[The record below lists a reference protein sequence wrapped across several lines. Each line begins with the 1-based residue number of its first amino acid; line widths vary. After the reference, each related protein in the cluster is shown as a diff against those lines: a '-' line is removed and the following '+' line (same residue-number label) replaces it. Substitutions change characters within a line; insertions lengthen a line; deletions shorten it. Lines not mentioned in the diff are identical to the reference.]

1 MPVDIDPVGLSIRS
15 ERPDDIAA
23 IRELLAS
30 AFESP
35 LEANLVDRLR
45 QDGDLVLS
53 LVAELDG
60 KLAGYAG
67 FSRLRIQGQAGR
79 ATGLAPVAV
88 RKCFRRRGIAAALI
102 RTGLA
107 RLAEAGEEIVFVLG
121 NPDYY
126 RKLGFDAALARHF
139 DAPWS
144 GPAFMARALDRP
156 RDATDRPKVDY
167 PPAFNVFG

>member
-1 MPVDIDPVGLSIRS
+1 MPADFNPAGLTIRP
-15 ERPDDIAA
+15 EQPADLAA
-23 IRELLAS
+23 IRDLLSS

-35 LEANLVDRLR
+35 LEANLVDKLR
-45 QDGDLVLS
+45 ADGDLVLS

-88 RKCFRRRGIAAALI
+88 RKCFRRRGIAAALV
-102 RTGLA
+102 RAGLT
-107 RLAEAGEEIVFVLG
+107 RLAEAGEDIVFVLG
-121 NPDYY
+121 DPDYY
-126 RKLGFDAALARHF
+126 RRLGFDASLARHF

-156 RDATDRPKVDY
+156 RDATDRPKIDY
-167 PPAFNVFG
+167 PPAFDVFG